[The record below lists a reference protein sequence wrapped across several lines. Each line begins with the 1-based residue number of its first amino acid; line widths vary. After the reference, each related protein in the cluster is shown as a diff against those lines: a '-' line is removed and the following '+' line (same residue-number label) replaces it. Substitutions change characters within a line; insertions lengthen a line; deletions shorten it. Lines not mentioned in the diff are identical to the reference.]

1 MGIVDDSV
9 RVCNKENDEQIVI
22 QNLHSLF
29 KSSTFMYLQ
38 GVYLGLDSSPLV
50 VFVLVLIIVCWLKL
64 EDGSGGVIGERKGMD
79 VSVR

>member
-1 MGIVDDSV
+1 
-9 RVCNKENDEQIVI
+9 
-22 QNLHSLF
+22 
-29 KSSTFMYLQ
+29 MYLQ

-64 EDGSGGVIGERKGMD
+64 EVGSGGVIGEMKGMD

>member
-1 MGIVDDSV
+1 
-9 RVCNKENDEQIVI
+9 
-22 QNLHSLF
+22 
-29 KSSTFMYLQ
+29 MYLQ

-50 VFVLVLIIVCWLKL
+50 VFVLIIVCWLKL

>member
-1 MGIVDDSV
+1 MQ
-9 RVCNKENDEQIVI
+9 QIVI

-50 VFVLVLIIVCWLKL
+50 VFVLIIVCWLKL

>member
-1 MGIVDDSV
+1 
-9 RVCNKENDEQIVI
+9 
-22 QNLHSLF
+22 
-29 KSSTFMYLQ
+29 MYLQ

-64 EDGSGGVIGERKGMD
+64 EDGSGGVIEERKGMD